1 MPRAQ
6 SSARLEQ
13 PDVTPPDPVKVDL
26 AFRRAALIQSSKLSL
41 RLRRLGARR
50 RQGTN

>member
-6 SSARLEQ
+6 PSARPEQ
-13 PDVTPPDPVKVDL
+13 SGVTQPDPVRVDI

-41 RLRRLGARR
+41 RLRRLSARR
-50 RQGTN
+50 RQGAN